1 MRGADDRTS
10 HLFSYL
16 SPEQRIPADHPLR
29 TIRRLT
35 DGVLQE
41 LSPRFEAMYSDIGR
55 PSIPPEQLLRALLV
69 QALYTIRSE
78 RQLMEQIDYSILFRW
93 FISLNLDD
101 PMWSP
106 TTFSK
111 NRDRLLRS
119 DIAAAFFQGVVAQA
133 ARAGLLSNDHFS
145 VDGTLLEAWAG
156 QKSFVKTDTAR
167 KRPPDDPSNP
177 SVNFRG
183 DQRRNA
189 THASTTDPD
198 ARLAKKALGQAAK
211 LAYYGHLL
219 MENRHGLIV
228 NACATIASGTAEKT
242 AALAML
248 RVSASRGSTVGADA
262 WFNCAPF
269 VVPLR
274 ALGMTPHVAEREK
287 GSAID
292 RRTTR
297 HAGYEVSRRKRKL
310 IEQTFGWLKTIGGLR
325 KLHHRGLALVNW
337 IFTFRVAAYNLVRLR
352 TLLAAS

>member
-1 MRGADDRTS
+1 MRGTDDRTS

-16 SPEQRIPADHPLR
+16 SPEERIAADHPLR

-35 DGVLQE
+35 DEVLQG
-41 LSPRFEAMYSDIGR
+41 LSSRFATMYSDVGR
-55 PSIPPEQLLRALLV
+55 PSIPPEQLLRALLL
-69 QALYTIRSE
+69 QALYTVRSE
-78 RQLMEQIDYSILFRW
+78 RQLIEQIDYNILFRW
-93 FISLNLDD
+93 FIGLNLDD
-101 PMWSP
+101 PIWSP

-111 NRDRLLRS
+111 NRDRLLGS
-119 DIAAAFFQGVVAQA
+119 DIAGAFFHGVVAQA
-133 ARAGLLSNDHFS
+133 ARGGLLSTDHFS

-156 QKSFVKTDTAR
+156 QKSFVR
-167 KRPPDDPSNP
+167 KDCEGDRPPDDPGNP

-183 DQRRNA
+183 EQRRNA
-189 THASTTDPD
+189 THASSTDPD
-198 ARLAKKALGQAAK
+198 ARLAKKAVGQAAK

-242 AALAML
+242 AALDML
-248 RVSASRGSTVGADA
+248 RMSASAGSTVGADA

-269 VVPLR
+269 VTPLR

-292 RRTTR
+292 GRTTR
-297 HAGYEVSRRKRKL
+297 HAGYEISRRKRKL

-337 IFTFRVAAYNLVRLR
+337 MFTFRVAAYNLVRLR